1 MGQKSYSI
9 WDVFLINLKSSPIC
23 TMIIALKEAIGGI
36 IPSIQLLATA
46 EFLDIAID
54 IANGVSDI
62 QEIFVPITWVVGLIG
77 YTWIAN
83 YIRHFAD
90 IRLEN
95 SLRENFRS
103 NIIEKRAK
111 LKYKHIENQDSW
123 DLIQRVSKTP
133 EIFLRNAYVNILGM
147 LSMLIKVSGIMIVL
161 VTQIWWAALT
171 IGIMSIP
178 LVIIAFKGGK
188 KTYEA
193 NRDVSK
199 YIRKYEYL
207 REVLMGRESVDERS
221 LFGYTEDVCH
231 KWAEQYEIAR
241 KIQFK
246 ADLSTFIKMK
256 SSSIVTAVISILM
269 VIVLISPAVEGIIT
283 IGMFISIVNS
293 LFSLIQMMSW
303 ELSHYIREISRLKEY
318 LIDISN
324 FSKLEET
331 TGALDIP
338 SNWKIDIECV
348 EFKNVYFKYP
358 GTDKYI
364 LNGISFIIEKGK
376 HYAFVGSNGAGK
388 TTITKLITG
397 LYDEY
402 EGEILVNNIDIKD
415 YNQRELKSMF
425 SVVYQDFAKYFVT
438 FKDNVALGDINRIG
452 IEGQR
457 EKIENAIKMMDL
469 ESAIESLPKGIDTPL
484 GKIKNDGQDLSGG
497 QWQRVGMARSMM
509 SSAPLKIL
517 DEPTAALDPI
527 SESRVYEDFEDI
539 SENGTTIFISH
550 RLGSTKLAK
559 EIFVINEGVIAER
572 GSHEELIKL
581 NGIYADMYESQ
592 RSWYL

>member
-1 MGQKSYSI
+1 MEKKAYGI
-9 WDVFLINLKSSPIC
+9 WDIFLINFKSSPIC
-23 TMIIALKEAIGGI
+23 TIIIALKEVIGGI

-46 EFLDIAID
+46 EFLDVAIE
-54 IANGVSDI
+54 IVNGRYNI
-62 QEIFVPITWVVGLIG
+62 QEIFIPITWVVGLIG

-83 YIRHFAD
+83 YIRRFAD
-90 IRLEN
+90 VRLEN
-95 SLRENFRS
+95 KLREELRVS
-103 NIIEKRAK
+103 ITEKRAT
-111 LKYKHIENQDSW
+111 LKYKHVESQDSW

-147 LSMLIKVSGIMIVL
+147 LSMLIKVSGIMIIL
-161 VTQIWWAALT
+161 ITQLWWAALA
-171 IGIMSIP
+171 IGFMSIP

-193 NRDVSK
+193 NREVSK

-207 REVLMGRESVDERS
+207 REVLTGRASVDERS
-221 LFGYTEDVCH
+221 LFGYTEEVSR

-246 ADLSTFIKMK
+246 TDINVFIKMK
-256 SSSIVTAVISILM
+256 LGSIITAAISILM
-269 VIVLISPAVEGIIT
+269 VIVLIKPTIQGIIT
-283 IGMFISIVNS
+283 VGMFISIVNS

-303 ELSHYIREISRLKEY
+303 ELSHYINEIAKIKEY
-318 LIDISN
+318 LKDLSD
-324 FSKLEET
+324 FSRLEKS
-331 TGALDIP
+331 TGSLDNP
-338 SNWKIDIECV
+338 SNWNIEV
-348 EFKNVYFKYP
+348 ESIEFKNVYFKYP
-358 GTDKYI
+358 GTEKYI
-364 LNGISFIIEKGK
+364 LNGLSFKIENGI

-402 EGEILVNNIDIKD
+402 EGEILVNSIDIKD

-438 FKDNVALGDINRIG
+438 FKDNIALGDINRIG
-452 IEGQR
+452 TEEQR
-457 EKIENAIKMMDL
+457 DRIENAIKIMDL
-469 ESAIESLPKGIDTPL
+469 ESAIEYLPKGINTTL

-497 QWQRVGMARSMM
+497 QWQRIGMARSIM
-509 SSAPLKIL
+509 SSASLKIL

-539 SENGTTIFISH
+539 SKNGTTIFISH

-559 EIFVINEGVIAER
+559 EIFVINEGVIAEK
-572 GSHEELIKL
+572 GSHEELMKL